1 MRKALHSARY
11 ARLTLGWLEWLS
23 SLALPSAEDGDAPS
37 LRRHATKRVRRLFG
51 HLYAS
56 PSLTSLDTA
65 ARHQVRIDAK
75 RLRYALEFFASLA
88 SRRTRTDTVKTL
100 ARVQSVLG
108 EANDTMVALQHLE
121 NWLRRRT
128 SSGSCVAT
136 ARRSSNARRAT
147 PRRCWPA
154 CGRRSSTASRV
165 DRHALTIMAARFPYA
180 SR

>member
-1 MRKALHSARY
+1 MA
-11 ARLTLGWLEWLS
+11 EP
-23 SLALPSAEDGDAPS
+23 LALPSAEDGDAPS

-75 RLRYALEFFASLA
+75 RLRYALEFFASRW
-88 SRRTRTDTVKTL
+88 RRTRTDTVKTL

-121 NWLRRRT
+121 KLAAPPYQLGFVR
-128 SSGSCVAT
+128 GYGA
-136 ARRSSNARRAT
+136 
-147 PRRCWPA
+147 
-154 CGRRSSTASRV
+154 
-165 DRHALTIMAARFPYA
+165 ALEQRAARDAETLLA
-180 SR
+180 SLRPPKLDGKPG